1 MEEEEEE
8 AARVC
13 TRGQEGMVDGLW
25 VGRGWLMD
33 PLVLALVLHGL
44 LTWSALAYGLY
55 LLDAR
60 VAEAIDDLDGNLAQ
74 AIQAVIQGAQDIEP
88 VSPIQAAIAGYIQNA
103 LVPENVTPMTRDS
116 SGKFSAEENNNA

>member
-1 MEEEEEE
+1 M
-8 AARVC
+8 
-13 TRGQEGMVDGLW
+13 
-25 VGRGWLMD
+25 
-33 PLVLALVLHGL
+33 LALVLHGL
-44 LTWSALAYGLY
+44 LTWAGLAYGLY

-60 VAEAIDDLDGNLAQ
+60 VAEAIDELDGNLAQ

-116 SGKFSAEENNNA
+116 SGKFSPEENNNA